1 MNNLLFSLAAN
12 GKSTVEEMWDYFV
25 ENYLSGSGDYP
36 NLGLTENSIISLP
49 VILAGLVIG
58 AFLAVIVAGY
68 DNKITGGFVREM
80 LYKGAVGKENAL
92 TLIDMEL
99 GARSPISRALRKST
113 ALRRIVRCV
122 EEEDYYAELKRQREE
137 HEKKREEAKRKDCPP
152 PRREE
157 CPEDRP
163 PQPPPERGL
172 LSRLLPFDIKGDDL
186 LLLGIA
192 LLLLGD
198 GCEDEYL
205 PLILLFLLII
215 H

>member
-1 MNNLLFSLAAN
+1 MYSR
-12 GKSTVEEMWDYFV
+12 SCSDQP
-25 ENYLSGSGDYP
+25 SH
-36 NLGLTENSIISLP
+36 LP
-49 VILAGLVIG
+49 PH
-58 AFLAVIVAGY
+58 Y
-68 DNKITGGFVREM
+68 GG
-80 LYKGAVGKENAL
+80 
-92 TLIDMEL
+92 
-99 GARSPISRALRKST
+99 T
-113 ALRRIVRCV
+113 ALHGEGCKSEPCRS
-122 EEEDYYAELKRQREE
+122 EE